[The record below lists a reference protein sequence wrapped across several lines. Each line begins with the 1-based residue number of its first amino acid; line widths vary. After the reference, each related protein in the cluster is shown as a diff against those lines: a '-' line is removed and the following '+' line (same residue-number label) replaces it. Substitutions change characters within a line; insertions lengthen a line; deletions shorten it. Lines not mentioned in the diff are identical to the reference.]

1 MASDALR
8 GKLVKTTVEG
18 DKEAMITTY
27 LTQNGKKKSLLVVN
41 KSPYSDFDFKLDIP
55 EFKGKAKMQVLDAST
70 EKLKPGFENDPE
82 KKAKA
87 IDVTKGVKVPK
98 RSLVLITVE

>member
-1 MASDALR
+1 
-8 GKLVKTTVEG
+8 
-18 DKEAMITTY
+18 
-27 LTQNGKKKSLLVVN
+27 
-41 KSPYSDFDFKLDIP
+41 
-55 EFKGKAKMQVLDAST
+55 MQVLDAST

-87 IDVTKGVKVPK
+87 IDVSKGVKVPK